1 VPKPLREIR
10 PDNVGR
16 ALPSTRGG
24 ELKVVRLFSS
34 FLHDSSPAVLLP
46 SKAMERGLHV
56 AAIKRHT
63 AVLTLF
69 AAASLSVAAEKE
81 RPGTFS
87 MPGSILLFG
96 TYDDLRVVTP
106 EREIRLKAPADACG
120 KYNGGYFAP
129 PTISP
134 RGDVIAWG
142 FCTRWDQT
150 RRQDRA
156 RFALGFYSV
165 AKETWEIYGDFDVI
179 GTATFSPNGSKIAF
193 LADQDHKAWLFIFD
207 VTKRTWAD
215 APYPK
220 AGIRT
225 KASIAWSPDETRLAV
240 EILRGGLI
248 YSPQM
253 PEADANRNPVI
264 GVLTLATGELQ
275 TFGEGFN
282 PSWSPDGEWIAY
294 YAPGGAT
301 LLMMHANGSGLKAVK
316 RLKQGFFSY
325 GSFVGRGPVWS
336 PDSKQLVVTIRRHE
350 TRLDIMLIDPS
361 SGRAMT
367 RLKKVPVTPYGW
379 VTQPDG

>member
-1 VPKPLREIR
+1 MDRR
-10 PDNVGR
+10 
-16 ALPSTRGG
+16 LP
-24 ELKVVRLFSS
+24 
-34 FLHDSSPAVLLP
+34 
-46 SKAMERGLHV
+46 V
-56 AAIKRHT
+56 ATIKRHI
-63 AVLTLF
+63 AVFTLV
-69 AAASLSVAAEKE
+69 AAASLSASAEKE

-106 EREIRLKAPADACG
+106 EREVRLKTPPAG
-120 KYNGGYFAP
+120 GSKYNGGYFAP

-150 RRQDRA
+150 RRENRA
-156 RFALGFYSV
+156 RFALGLYSV
-165 AKETWEIYGDFDVI
+165 ANETWQTYGDFDEI
-179 GTATFSPNGSKIAF
+179 GTATFSPDGSRIAF
-193 LADQDHKAWLFIFD
+193 LADQDHKARLFIFD

-253 PEADANRNPVI
+253 PEADANRSPVI

-275 TFGEGFN
+275 TFGEGFD

-301 LLMMHANGSGLKAVK
+301 LLMMHANGSGLNQAQKSARIPL
-316 RLKQGFFSY
+316 RLGHTT
-325 GSFVGRGPVWS
+325 RPCWE
-336 PDSKQLVVTIRRHE
+336 DRQLE
-350 TRLDIMLIDPS
+350 
-361 SGRAMT
+361 A
-367 RLKKVPVTPYGW
+367 LK
-379 VTQPDG
+379 

>member
-1 VPKPLREIR
+1 MDRR
-10 PDNVGR
+10 
-16 ALPSTRGG
+16 LP
-24 ELKVVRLFSS
+24 
-34 FLHDSSPAVLLP
+34 
-46 SKAMERGLHV
+46 V
-56 AAIKRHT
+56 ATIKRHI
-63 AVLTLF
+63 AVFTLV
-69 AAASLSVAAEKE
+69 AAASLSASAEKE

-106 EREIRLKAPADACG
+106 EREVRLKTPPASG
-120 KYNGGYFAP
+120 SKYNGGYFAP

-150 RRQDRA
+150 RRENRA
-156 RFALGFYSV
+156 RFALGLYSV
-165 AKETWEIYGDFDVI
+165 ANETWQTYGDFDEI
-179 GTATFSPNGSKIAF
+179 GTATFSPDGSRIAF
-193 LADQDHKAWLFIFD
+193 LADQDHKARLFIFD

-253 PEADANRNPVI
+253 PEADANRSPVI

-275 TFGEGFN
+275 TFGEGFD

-301 LLMMHANGSGLKAVK
+301 LLMMHANGSGLKTVK
-316 RLKQGFFSY
+316 QLRQGFFSY

-336 PDSKQLVVTIRRHE
+336 PDSKQLVVTILRDE
-350 TRLDIMLIDPS
+350 TRLDIMLIDRA
-361 SGRAMT
+361 SGRAVT
-367 RLKKVPVTPYGW
+367 RLKKVPVFPYGW
-379 VTQPDG
+379 VTQPAPAGKTVNLKHSSSPLRP

>member
-1 VPKPLREIR
+1 M
-10 PDNVGR
+10 D
-16 ALPSTRGG
+16 
-24 ELKVVRLFSS
+24 
-34 FLHDSSPAVLLP
+34 
-46 SKAMERGLHV
+46 RGLHF
-56 AAIKRHT
+56 AAIKRHI

-69 AAASLSVAAEKE
+69 AAASASVSAEKE

-106 EREIRLKAPADACG
+106 EREIRLKTPPAG
-120 KYNGGYFAP
+120 GSKYNGGYFAP

-150 RRQDRA
+150 RRENRA
-156 RFALGFYSV
+156 RFALGLYSV
-165 AKETWEIYGDFDVI
+165 AQETWQTYGDFDDI

-193 LADQDHKAWLFIFD
+193 LANQDHQDHKARLFIFD

-240 EILRGGLI
+240 EIQRGGLI

-275 TFGEGFN
+275 IFGEGFD

-301 LLMMHANGSGLKAVK
+301 LLMMHANGSGLKAVR
-316 RLKQGFFSY
+316 RLRQGFFSY
-325 GSFVGRGPVWS
+325 GSFIGRGPVWS
-336 PDSKQLVVTIRRHE
+336 PDSKQLMVTVMRDE
-350 TRLDIMLIDPS
+350 TRLDIMLIDLA

-379 VTQPDG
+379 VTQPAG

>member
-1 VPKPLREIR
+1 M
-10 PDNVGR
+10 N
-16 ALPSTRGG
+16 
-24 ELKVVRLFSS
+24 
-34 FLHDSSPAVLLP
+34 
-46 SKAMERGLHV
+46 RGLHV
-56 AAIKRHT
+56 AAIKRLS
-63 AVLTLF
+63 ALLTLF

-106 EREIRLKAPADACG
+106 DREIRLKAPADACG

-129 PTISP
+129 PTLSP

-142 FCTRWDQT
+142 FCTRWDKT
-150 RRQDRA
+150 RRQNRA
-156 RFALGFYSV
+156 RFALGLYSI
-165 AKETWEIYGDFDVI
+165 AKESWQIYGDFDAI
-179 GTATFSPNGSKIAF
+179 GTATFSPTGSKIAF
-193 LADQDHKAWLFIFD
+193 LAYQDHKARLFIFD

-220 AGIRT
+220 AGIPT

-248 YSPQM
+248 YSPEM
-253 PEADANRNPVI
+253 PEADADRDPVI

-275 TFGEGFN
+275 TFGEGID

-316 RLKQGFFSY
+316 RLRQGFFSY
-325 GSFVGRGPVWS
+325 GSFVERGPVWS
-336 PDSKQLVVTIRRHE
+336 PDSKQLVVTIYRHE
-350 TRLDIMLIDPS
+350 TQTDIMLIDLA

-367 RLKKVPVTPYGW
+367 RLKKVLVVPYGW

>member
-1 VPKPLREIR
+1 MNRE
-10 PDNVGR
+10 
-16 ALPSTRGG
+16 
-24 ELKVVRLFSS
+24 
-34 FLHDSSPAVLLP
+34 
-46 SKAMERGLHV
+46 LHV
-56 AAIKRHT
+56 AAIKRLS
-63 AVLTLF
+63 ALLTLF
-69 AAASLSVAAEKE
+69 AAASLSVAAEKA

-96 TYDDLRVVTP
+96 TYDDLRVVAP
-106 EREIRLKAPADACG
+106 DREVRLKTPPVVGSKC
-120 KYNGGYFAP
+120 NGGYFAP

-150 RRQDRA
+150 RRRNRA
-156 RFALGFYSV
+156 RFALGLYSV
-165 AKETWEIYGDFDVI
+165 ANETWQTYGDFDDI
-179 GTATFSPNGSKIAF
+179 GTATFSPTGSKIAF
-193 LADQDHKAWLFIFD
+193 LADQDHQDHKAGLFIFD
-207 VTKRTWAD
+207 VTKKTWAD

-240 EILRGGLI
+240 EVLRGGLL

-253 PEADANRNPVI
+253 PETDANRNPVI

-275 TFGEGFN
+275 TFGEGFG

-301 LLMMHANGSGLKAVK
+301 LLMMHANGSGLKTVK
-316 RLKQGFFSY
+316 QLRQGFFSY

-336 PDSKQLVVTIRRHE
+336 PDSKQLVVTILRDE
-350 TRLDIMLIDPS
+350 TRLDIMLIDRA

>member
-1 VPKPLREIR
+1 
-10 PDNVGR
+10 
-16 ALPSTRGG
+16 
-24 ELKVVRLFSS
+24 
-34 FLHDSSPAVLLP
+34 
-46 SKAMERGLHV
+46 MERGLHV
-56 AAIKRHT
+56 GAFKRHI
-63 AVLTLF
+63 AALTLF

-106 EREIRLKAPADACG
+106 DREIRLKTPPAG
-120 KYNGGYFAP
+120 GSKYNGAYFAP
-129 PTISP
+129 PTLSP

-156 RFALGFYSV
+156 RFALGLYSV
-165 AKETWEIYGDFDVI
+165 AQETWHTYGDFDNI
-179 GTATFSPNGSKIAF
+179 GTAMFSPSGSKIAF
-193 LADQDHKAWLFIFD
+193 LADQDHKAGLFIFD
-207 VTKRTWAD
+207 VTTRAWAD

-253 PEADANRNPVI
+253 PEADANRKPVI
-264 GVLTLATGELQ
+264 SVLTLATGELQ
-275 TFGEGFN
+275 TFGEGYD

-294 YAPGGAT
+294 YAPGRAT
-301 LLMMHANGSGLKAVK
+301 LLMMHPDGSGLKAVK
-316 RLKQGFFSY
+316 RLRQGFFSY
-325 GSFVGRGPVWS
+325 GSFDWQGPVWS
-336 PDSKQLVVTIRRHE
+336 PDSKRLVVTILRDE
-350 TRLDIMLIDPS
+350 TRLDIMLIDLA

-379 VTQPDG
+379 VTQPAGLDGRTKH